1 MSKPQ
6 HSERGRMAI
15 GLSQVIRA
23 RKSDVD
29 RPPRWNYTTLV
40 DVSRPEPRVY
50 KVAYLTSPGI
60 ERVEYLSTNQ
70 MCIAEL
76 QALREF
82 ASNGKSD
89 DEPQFLP
96 QVDEPEEDPI
106 HESAAEP
113 ATEPAED
120 PKPKANGNVRITG
133 YEMLERKI
141 RAVEPPISEAI
152 RDTSVVAPETKYRTM
167 CVVKTYTVV
176 REEVFLVPFTE
187 KTLSEFQ
194 DMGNG
199 NDDDR
204 FVYNYLLRR
213 QTDKLAPI
221 SARSVSEST
230 PTFVIKEKGE

>member
-1 MSKPQ
+1 MTLTSDAKRNYYEQTTALRAWKDGHRVIAGNPCPQ
-6 HSERGRMAI
+6 
-15 GLSQVIRA
+15 IRCRPTSA
-23 RKSDVD
+23 MELHNACR
-29 RPPRWNYTTLV
+29 RFPPRAACLQ
-40 DVSRPEPRVY
+40 SRIS
-50 KVAYLTSPGI
+50 ASPGI

-141 RAVEPPISEAI
+141 RAVEPPI
-152 RDTSVVAPETKYRTM
+152 
-167 CVVKTYTVV
+167 
-176 REEVFLVPFTE
+176 
-187 KTLSEFQ
+187 
-194 DMGNG
+194 
-199 NDDDR
+199 
-204 FVYNYLLRR
+204 
-213 QTDKLAPI
+213 
-221 SARSVSEST
+221 
-230 PTFVIKEKGE
+230 